1 MAGIFL
7 AALVGQLVVLGQ
19 LHAQGGPLFLMAD
32 AAARILIQRDIEAL
46 DQLRILVFD
55 KIRRV
60 FGVVFAGFGYIIAK
74 ALHDFIAHHIVML
87 LGARGCAALDLGIQI
102 VALRIADLQQPSLMV
117 DAGDLPLIGI
127 VIGHIQPLE
136 QVAGA
141 HLHAV
146 AQTHRLDG
154 GVALHIAGQ
163 HSHGVGVVEEPGV
176 GAHLGH
182 VIGKVLHHG
191 NGAQGA
197 EDAADAQGVG
207 DGLTQAV
214 LLGHIKVRHSAG
226 LVQAHLNGV
235 DYIVG
240 AAQGLLAVFHAQIG
254 LDGGLVAQVLVDG
267 VQHALAVVHAVCVDI
282 VEGDFAVFHNR
293 GRHAVAQHVLGKHAG
308 AGAHECNL
316 RHIFPP

>member
-1 MAGIFL
+1 M
-7 AALVGQLVVLGQ
+7 GQLVVLRQ
-19 LHAQGGPLFLMAD
+19 LHAQGGPIFLMLD

-46 DQLRILVFD
+46 DQLRILVLD

-60 FGVVFAGFGYIIAK
+60 FSIMLAGLGHIVAK
-74 ALHDFIAHHIVML
+74 ALHQLIAHHIVML
-87 LGARGCAALDLGIQI
+87 LGARGRAALDFGIQI
-102 VALRIADLQQPSLMV
+102 VALRIADLQQPGLMV
-117 DAGDLPLIGI
+117 DAGDFPLIGI

-154 GVALHIAGQ
+154 GVALHVAGQ

-182 VIGKVLHHG
+182 IVGEVLHHG
-191 NGAQGA
+191 DGAQGA

-207 DGLTQAV
+207 DGLAQAV
-214 LLGHIKVRHSAG
+214 LLGHLKVRHRAG
-226 LVQAHLNGV
+226 AVQAHLNGV
-235 DYIVG
+235 DHVIG
-240 AAQGLLAVFHAQIG
+240 AAQGVLAVFHAQVG
-254 LDGGLVAQVLVDG
+254 LDGGLVAQVPVDG
-267 VQHALAVVHAVCVDI
+267 VQHALAVVHAVRVDI
-282 VEGDFAVFHNR
+282 VEGNLAVFHDR
-293 GRHAVAQHVLGKHAG
+293 GRHAVAQHVLGEHAG